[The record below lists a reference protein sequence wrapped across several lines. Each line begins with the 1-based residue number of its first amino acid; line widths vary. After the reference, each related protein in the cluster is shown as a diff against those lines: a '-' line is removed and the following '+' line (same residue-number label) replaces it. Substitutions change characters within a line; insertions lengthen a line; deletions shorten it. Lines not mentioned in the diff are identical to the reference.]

1 MKASQ
6 FSKDLFTFTLF
17 GMMLFFLAGC
27 ATWST
32 AYVEGE
38 QEALQQGTVQPTQA
52 NKILITEKDIT
63 DRPYTSLGDVTVT
76 VNKTTIFHPDPT
88 RKMVNERLREEG
100 AKLGADAMILVRYGE
115 GGITPMSWGS
125 LQGKGRAVKFNK

>member
-1 MKASQ
+1 MKALQ
-6 FSKDLFTFTLF
+6 FSNDLFTFTLF

-63 DRPYTSLGDVTVT
+63 DRPYTFLGDVTVT

-88 RKMVNERLREEG
+88 RKLVNERLREEG

-125 LQGKGRAVKFNK
+125 LQGKGRAVKFN

>member
-1 MKASQ
+1 MKALQ
-6 FSKDLFTFTLF
+6 LSKDLFTFTLF

>member
-1 MKASQ
+1 MKALQ
-6 FSKDLFTFTLF
+6 FSNDLFTFTLF

-52 NKILITEKDIT
+52 NKILITEQDIT
-63 DRPYTSLGDVTVT
+63 DRPYTFLGDVTVT

>member
-1 MKASQ
+1 MKAFQ
-6 FSKDLFTFTLF
+6 FSNNLFIFALF

-52 NKILITEKDIT
+52 KKILITEKDIT

>member
-1 MKASQ
+1 MKALQ
-6 FSKDLFTFTLF
+6 FSKKLFTFSLY

-27 ATWST
+27 ATWT
-32 AYVEGE
+32 IAYVEGE
-38 QEALQQGTVQPTQA
+38 QDALQQGTVQPTQT
-52 NKILITEKDIT
+52 NKILITEQDIT
-63 DRPYTSLGDVTVT
+63 DRPYTFLGDVTVT
-76 VNKTTIFHPDPT
+76 VNKTTIFHPAPT
-88 RKMVNERLREEG
+88 RELVNKRLREEG

>member
-1 MKASQ
+1 MKAFQ
-6 FSKDLFTFTLF
+6 FSNNLFIFALF

-38 QEALQQGTVQPTQA
+38 QEALLKGTVQPTQA

-63 DRPYTSLGDVTVT
+63 DRPYTFLGDVTVT

-88 RKMVNERLREEG
+88 RKLVNERLREEG

-125 LQGKGRAVKFNK
+125 LQGKGRAVKFKK